1 MTIEEM
7 IEKTLHESFHMSYLL
22 PAQRAVITRIMENS
36 LRKEESDSITIMPTG
51 MGKSLCFMLPAL
63 MLHPRYTIL
72 TYPLLSLMNDQA
84 KRLAEAHIPYAL
96 IKGGM
101 EDKERKREIERL
113 RRHEASILITN
124 AESLIILIKRSMLD
138 FLVGNIELFVIDEA
152 HTAVTWAESFRP
164 ALKEIRGISEYLRPH
179 QRLCFSA
186 TCDSAI
192 LAGLKRDILAN
203 SDALVLRLS
212 SDRPNIFYA
221 ALRSLSRK
229 RDIGKI
235 LQSEER
241 RPALVFCSYRSET
254 EEYYQYFKDS
264 FPSFYYHAGLE
275 RERKEE
281 IEKLFHASDKAIL
294 FATNAY
300 GMGVDKKDIRTV
312 IHLHAPEDA
321 ASFLQESGRGG
332 RDGGKMLSIVL
343 YSSKDKGR
351 LKDIFSGRGC
361 IRHELLSLMGEKS
374 DQRCS
379 ACSNCTSFNITPS
392 GEKEILLLLSRLPF
406 LLSRKSAAWVL
417 SITMLK
423 GWRQEEIAG
432 ALRALL
438 EEKRIKSFFNRLY
451 VPVRR
456 K

>member
-241 RPALVFCSYRSET
+241 R
-254 EEYYQYFKDS
+254 YQYFKDS

-406 LLSRKSAAWVL
+406 LLTRKSAARVL

>member
-1 MTIEEM
+1 MMIEEM

-84 KRLAEAHIPYAL
+84 KRLAEARIPYVL

-101 EDKERKREIERL
+101 EAKERQREIERL
-113 RRHEASILITN
+113 GRHEASILITN

-164 ALKEIRGISEYLRPH
+164 ALREIRGISEYLRPH

-203 SDALVLRLS
+203 NDALVLRLS

-241 RPALVFCSYRSET
+241 RPALVFCSYRDET
-254 EEYYQYFKDS
+254 EEYYQYFKDA
-264 FPSFYYHAGLE
+264 FPSFYYHAGLK
-275 RERKEE
+275 RERKVE

-312 IHLHAPEDA
+312 IHLHAPDDA
-321 ASFLQESGRGG
+321 ASFIQESGRGG

-374 DQRCS
+374 EQRCS
-379 ACSNCTSFNITPS
+379 ACSNCTSFDITPS
-392 GEKEILLLLSRLPF
+392 GEEEIVLLLSRLP
-406 LLSRKSAAWVL
+406 LLLTRKSAVWVL
-417 SITMLK
+417 SITALK
-423 GWRQEEIAG
+423 GWRREEITSAI
-432 ALRALL
+432 RALL
-438 EEKRIKSFFNRLY
+438 DEKRIKSFFNRLY
-451 VPVRR
+451 VPLRR

>member
-1 MTIEEM
+1 M
-7 IEKTLHESFHMSYLL
+7 
-22 PAQRAVITRIMENS
+22 
-36 LRKEESDSITIMPTG
+36 
-51 MGKSLCFMLPAL
+51 
-63 MLHPRYTIL
+63 
-72 TYPLLSLMNDQA
+72 
-84 KRLAEAHIPYAL
+84 
-96 IKGGM
+96 
-101 EDKERKREIERL
+101 
-113 RRHEASILITN
+113 
-124 AESLIILIKRSMLD
+124 
-138 FLVGNIELFVIDEA
+138 
-152 HTAVTWAESFRP
+152 TWAESFRP

-221 ALRSLSRK
+221 ALRSFSRK

-254 EEYYQYFKDS
+254 EEYYQYFKDA

-321 ASFLQESGRGG
+321 ASVLQESGRGG

-406 LLSRKSAAWVL
+406 LLTRKSAARVL
-417 SITMLK
+417 SIMMLK

-438 EEKRIKSFFNRLY
+438 AEKRIKSFFNRLY

>member
-1 MTIEEM
+1 MTIDEM

-101 EDKERKREIERL
+101 EAKERQREIERL
-113 RRHEASILITN
+113 KRDEASILITN

-332 RDGGKMLSIVL
+332 RSV
-343 YSSKDKGR
+343 R
-351 LKDIFSGRGC
+351 L
-361 IRHELLSLMGEKS
+361 
-374 DQRCS
+374 
-379 ACSNCTSFNITPS
+379 
-392 GEKEILLLLSRLPF
+392 
-406 LLSRKSAAWVL
+406 
-417 SITMLK
+417 
-423 GWRQEEIAG
+423 
-432 ALRALL
+432 
-438 EEKRIKSFFNRLY
+438 
-451 VPVRR
+451 
-456 K
+456 